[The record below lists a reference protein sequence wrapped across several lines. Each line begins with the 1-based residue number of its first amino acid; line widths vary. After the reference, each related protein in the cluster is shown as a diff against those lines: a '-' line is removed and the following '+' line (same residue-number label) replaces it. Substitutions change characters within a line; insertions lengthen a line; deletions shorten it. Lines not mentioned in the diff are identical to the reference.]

1 MILSKLKTFFELIK
15 FEHTVFALPF
25 AYMGM
30 VLAQKRWPGFV
41 VFLWV
46 TLAMASARTAGMTLN
61 RIIDRHIDA
70 KNPRTKNRALV
81 TGEFKILWAI
91 GAVVAGVALL
101 LLSSWQLN
109 ELCLKLSPVA
119 FILLTGYHYAKRFT
133 FLCHF
138 ILGAVL
144 AVAPIGGWLAVTGV
158 LAWPPFVLGLAVL
171 FWVAGFDILYALQ
184 DLDFDRAANL
194 HSIPVKYGESRA
206 LFISKICHLVTVL
219 WLILFGFVAG
229 LGPIYFVGV
238 AVTAILLCVEHWL
251 ISEGGL
257 SKINAAFFT
266 VNGWIGILLFIFT
279 LMEIYK

>member
-1 MILSKLKTFFELIK
+1 MLSKLKTFFELIK

-30 VLAQKRWPGFV
+30 VLAQKRWPGFI

-61 RIIDRHIDA
+61 RIIDRQIDA

-91 GAVVAGVALL
+91 GAVVAGIALL

-158 LAWPPFVLGLAVL
+158 FAWPPFILGLAVL

-184 DLDFDRAANL
+184 DTDFDRASGL
-194 HSIPVKYGESRA
+194 HSIPVKYGESKA
-206 LFISKICHLVTVL
+206 LFISKICHLVTAL
-219 WLILFGFVAG
+219 WLILFGIVAG
-229 LGPIYFVGV
+229 LGSIYFVGV
-238 AVTAILLCVEHWL
+238 VVTSILLCVEHWL

>member
-1 MILSKLKTFFELIK
+1 MPHKLKAFFEMIK
-15 FEHTVFALPF
+15 VEHTVFALPF

-30 VLAQKRWPGFV
+30 VLAQKRWPGFI
-41 VFLWV
+41 VFFWV

-61 RIIDRHIDA
+61 RIIDRQIDT
-70 KNPRTKNRALV
+70 KNPRTKNRVLV
-81 TGEFKILWAI
+81 TGEFRVSWAI
-91 GAVVAGVALL
+91 GAVCIGIGLL

-109 ELCLKLSPVA
+109 ALCLKLSPVA
-119 FILLTGYHYAKRFT
+119 FALLTGYHYAKRFT

-144 AVAPIGGWLAVTGV
+144 AVAPVGGWLAVTGV
-158 LAWPPFVLGLAVL
+158 MAPAPFVLALAVL
-171 FWVAGFDILYALQ
+171 FWVAGFDILYSLQ
-184 DLDFDRAANL
+184 DMDFDRVSGL
-194 HSIPVKYGESRA
+194 HSVPVKYGESKA
-206 LFISKICHLVTVL
+206 LLISKICHLVTVL
-219 WLILFGFVAG
+219 WLILFGFAAS
-229 LGPIYFVGV
+229 LGPIYFTGV
-238 AVTAILLCVEHWL
+238 AVAAILLGVEHWL